1 MNKEKELNLI
11 TGNPF
16 RQLVLLLFPLL
27 ICSFFQQI
35 YALVNNIIVGRQ
47 LGTDALAVI
56 NGSAANLINIFY
68 NFTNGLSVGAMIL
81 VAQLSGE
88 NNMYR
93 LEKCMKSALV
103 IHVIFSLFMTS
114 LFCFLGKEILTI
126 LSVPNDILAD
136 TSAYIKLYAVGFMFY
151 SLTMLIISMQRGKG
165 DLKQPTIELLLLYLL
180 NILMDLLFVRILNL
194 GLTGVSLS
202 FITTYFL
209 STVYL
214 MIYLHKHYHV
224 LSNKVS
230 VDMSEVKIIL
240 YIGIPTSLASMFYDV
255 ANTYTQTAINK
266 LGNTAIAAIGLSFKI
281 ENFFYAVMQSM
292 STAAVTLLANNIGAK
307 RKDRIKPILF
317 AGFIICYG

>member
-1 MNKEKELNLI
+1 MYEVGISYPCYFFLVYDIAILF
-11 TGNPF
+11 F
-16 RQLVLLLFPLL
+16 R
-27 ICSFFQQI
+27 
-35 YALVNNIIVGRQ
+35 
-47 LGTDALAVI
+47 
-56 NGSAANLINIFY
+56 
-68 NFTNGLSVGAMIL
+68 
-81 VAQLSGE
+81 E
-88 NNMYR
+88 
-93 LEKCMKSALV
+93 
-103 IHVIFSLFMTS
+103 
-114 LFCFLGKEILTI
+114 GKTI

-255 ANTYTQTAINK
+255 ANTYTQTAIRK
-266 LGNTAIAAIGLSFKI
+266 LFLRSNAIYVNGSSHLTGK
-281 ENFFYAVMQSM
+281 
-292 STAAVTLLANNIGAK
+292 
-307 RKDRIKPILF
+307 
-317 AGFIICYG
+317 

>member
-1 MNKEKELNLI
+1 
-11 TGNPF
+11 
-16 RQLVLLLFPLL
+16 
-27 ICSFFQQI
+27 
-35 YALVNNIIVGRQ
+35 
-47 LGTDALAVI
+47 
-56 NGSAANLINIFY
+56 
-68 NFTNGLSVGAMIL
+68 
-81 VAQLSGE
+81 
-88 NNMYR
+88 
-93 LEKCMKSALV
+93 MKSALV

-307 RKDRIKPILF
+307 RKDRIKPILLTV
-317 AGFIICYG
+317 

>member
-93 LEKCMKSALV
+93 LEK
-103 IHVIFSLFMTS
+103 
-114 LFCFLGKEILTI
+114 
-126 LSVPNDILAD
+126 
-136 TSAYIKLYAVGFMFY
+136 Y
-151 SLTMLIISMQRGKG
+151 
-165 DLKQPTIELLLLYLL
+165 
-180 NILMDLLFVRILNL
+180 
-194 GLTGVSLS
+194 
-202 FITTYFL
+202 
-209 STVYL
+209 
-214 MIYLHKHYHV
+214 
-224 LSNKVS
+224 
-230 VDMSEVKIIL
+230 
-240 YIGIPTSLASMFYDV
+240 
-255 ANTYTQTAINK
+255 
-266 LGNTAIAAIGLSFKI
+266 
-281 ENFFYAVMQSM
+281 MQSDLC
-292 STAAVTLLANNIGAK
+292 S
-307 RKDRIKPILF
+307 IL
-317 AGFIICYG
+317 

>member
-209 STVYL
+209 STV
-214 MIYLHKHYHV
+214 
-224 LSNKVS
+224 LSN
-230 VDMSEVKIIL
+230 DI
-240 YIGIPTSLASMFYDV
+240 
-255 ANTYTQTAINK
+255 
-266 LGNTAIAAIGLSFKI
+266 
-281 ENFFYAVMQSM
+281 
-292 STAAVTLLANNIGAK
+292 
-307 RKDRIKPILF
+307 F
-317 AGFIICYG
+317 A